1 MKSFALT
8 LMLSLAMLSAAA
20 QNITPSNQKYTFTEA
35 SDLTVIGKLF
45 DTPVPYARVDTVKY
59 KGWTKTQN
67 FQVRCASGIAIVF
80 RTNSSSIMLK
90 PEYGQ
95 LYYGVTTN
103 VLAHRGFDLYI
114 KENGKWLWA
123 AAASPAEGKHDQP
136 FILASNLDG
145 QMHECLMYLPLYS
158 EIKGLEIGV
167 DEGSVLEPSPEP
179 FRHRVGIY
187 GSSYTHGVSC
197 GRAGMTYPAIF
208 TRDTGIQLLSLGMSG
223 QCKMQPYAADALMD
237 AKVDAFIFD
246 TFSNPSLAEI
256 RQRLFPF
263 IEKMQA
269 SHPGAPLIFQRT
281 IYRENRNFNTKVAY
295 DESTRIALVDSM
307 MAVACKKYKDVYYI
321 YPDAS
326 AKDHEAQIDGTHPS
340 NYGYQLWA
348 KSIEKKVCRI
358 LRKYGIK

>member
-20 QNITPSNQKYTFTEA
+20 QNITPSNQKYAFTEA

-158 EIKGLEIGV
+158 ELRGLQIGV
-167 DEGSVLEPSPEP
+167 DEGSVLESVPEP
-179 FRHRVGIY
+179 LRHRVGIY
-187 GSSYTHGVSC
+187 GSS
-197 GRAGMTYPAIF
+197 
-208 TRDTGIQLLSLGMSG
+208 
-223 QCKMQPYAADALMD
+223 
-237 AKVDAFIFD
+237 
-246 TFSNPSLAEI
+246 
-256 RQRLFPF
+256 
-263 IEKMQA
+263 
-269 SHPGAPLIFQRT
+269 
-281 IYRENRNFNTKVAY
+281 
-295 DESTRIALVDSM
+295 
-307 MAVACKKYKDVYYI
+307 
-321 YPDAS
+321 
-326 AKDHEAQIDGTHPS
+326 
-340 NYGYQLWA
+340 
-348 KSIEKKVCRI
+348 
-358 LRKYGIK
+358 

>member
-8 LMLSLAMLSAAA
+8 LMLSLTMLSAAA
-20 QNITPSNQKYTFTEA
+20 QNITPAGQKHSFREA
-35 SDLTVIGKLF
+35 SELTVIGKLF
-45 DTPVPYARVDTVKY
+45 DTPVPYARVDTVRH

-80 RTNSSSIMLK
+80 RTNSSSIVLK

-95 LYYGVTTN
+95 LYHGVTTN

-114 KENGKWLWA
+114 KDNGQWLWA
-123 AAASPAEGKHDQP
+123 AAASPAEGKEKEP
-136 FILASNLDG
+136 FTLAANLDG

-158 EIKGLEIGV
+158 ELRGLQIGV
-167 DEGSVLEPSPEP
+167 DEGCVLEAIPTP

-237 AKVDAFIFD
+237 ADVEAFIFD
-246 TFSNPSLAEI
+246 TFSNPSLKEI
-256 RQRLFPF
+256 RERLFPF

-281 IYRENRNFNTKVAY
+281 IYRENRNFNTKVAH
-295 DESTRIALVDSM
+295 DEATRIELADSI

-321 YPDAS
+321 YPDATS
-326 AKDHEAQIDGTHPS
+326 PDHLASVDGVHPS
-340 NYGYQLWA
+340 NYGYTLWA
-348 KSIEKKVCRI
+348 KSIEKKILRI